1 MFVVV
6 VFPTT
11 SFTTLLMDGATEAP
25 ATLSTAPISAF
36 SGDTPDATWI
46 PAFNTVLPTVVAK
59 AVAAA
64 PAVAAPAAVAPPA
77 KAAAD
82 AAEALV
88 TKPELTRD
96 CPIAAPAP
104 GARTFTANANM
115 SGAFLDSPR
124 SESNCASELDN
135 SLINPPGLAFTIPV

>member
-1 MFVVV
+1 M
-6 VFPTT
+6 
-11 SFTTLLMDGATEAP
+11 
-25 ATLSTAPISAF
+25 
-36 SGDTPDATWI
+36 
-46 PAFNTVLPTVVAK
+46 VAK

-64 PAVAAPAAVAPPA
+64 PAAAAPAAVAPPA

-104 GARTFTANANM
+104 GANTLMANATI
-115 SGAFLDSPR
+115 SGAFLDSPK

-135 SLINPPGLAFTIPV
+135 SLINPLGLVFTIPV